1 VMPLESLLV
10 NLPRIVVKDSAV
22 NAICYGARLMLPG
35 VLRFSEDIDVGTQ
48 VVLITTKGEAI
59 AIAHAQ
65 MTTVQMA
72 TCDHGYVAK
81 TKRVIMDRDLYPRRW
96 GLGPKAV
103 EKKKLIEAGKLD
115 KYGKTNDKTPSDW
128 KSNYVEYKGGAEVV
142 KDAAKGP
149 AALESKATPTNTT
162 AATTVNIVEA
172 TSEDSEKDKKKK
184 KKDKKK
190 EESKEE
196 EVVEEDKSD
205 KKKKKKDKKKE
216 EEAEA
221 EPVSEEKE
229 KKKKKKEKR
238 ERDESSEDDGKKDKK
253 KHRTK
258 AE

>member
-35 VLRFSEDIDVGTQ
+35 VLRFSEDVDVGTQ
-48 VVLITTKGEAI
+48 VVLMTTKGEAI

-81 TKRVIMDRDLYPRRW
+81 TKRVIMDRDVYPRRW

-115 KYGKTNDKTPSDW
+115 KYGKTNDKTPGDW

-142 KDAAKGP
+142 KDPVKGP
-149 AALESKATPTNTT
+149 AALESKATPAST
-162 AATTVNIVEA
+162 ASIVEA
-172 TSEDSEKDKKKK
+172 TQDEDSEKDKKKK

-196 EVVEEDKSD
+196 EVVVEDKAD

-216 EEAEA
+216 EAE
-221 EPVSEEKE
+221 EPASDESEKE

-238 ERDESSEDDGKKDKK
+238 ERDESSSEDKKEKK